1 MRISSFVLL
10 YILIVEVAASQSNAV
25 ENDPEVC
32 YFNHDNYNQSNCI
45 SQVAGATG
53 KILSNITAD
62 SLLTILNTT
71 NSMVFVAFY
80 DNTTRA
86 ARPVLQGIEGA
97 LNKID
102 TRRSTN
108 TLFATMRISDEK
120 KFATANNVNNDVSVS
135 IFLPGYE
142 RLILPLKFSLRT
154 LLMNKEKIIE
164 NMIAEKMDSVLDR
177 LDGQLQIFNDYL
189 AQYFL
194 ENQNDKNDDDR
205 SNKPTEQKRLKS
217 VNDRIQKTLSNMLAD
232 YDEKHRKSHST
243 FKMSMIKEAG
253 SIYISQM
260 RAYFN
265 AKQSGIMALRQ
276 NLEKFHDSLRLKKC
290 GKINVCLLTYK
301 KLHVVQQLLS
311 LLLPDGRELSTV
323 KKMVQFF
330 KVQDAKRIDKMR
342 LGQGIPTLDDLKRIK
357 DPSMIVQLLKQM

>member
-1 MRISSFVLL
+1 MRIPSFIVL

-25 ENDPEVC
+25 ANDLEVC
-32 YFNHDNYNQSNCI
+32 HFNNDNYTQSNCI
-45 SQVAGATG
+45 SQVESAAG
-53 KILSNITAD
+53 KVLSNISAL

-71 NSMVFVAFY
+71 NTMVFVAFY
-80 DNTTRA
+80 DNTTSA
-86 ARPVLQGIEGA
+86 ARLVLQTMEGA
-97 LNKID
+97 LKKID

-120 KFATANNVNNDVSVS
+120 KFAKANNVHNDVSVS

-142 RLILPLKFSLRT
+142 RLILPLDISLRT
-154 LLMNKEKIIE
+154 LLMNEEKTR
-164 NMIAEKMDSVLDR
+164 EKMFVEKMNSVLDR

-194 ENQNDKNDDDR
+194 ENQNDKNNDNK
-205 SNKPTEQKRLKS
+205 SNKPKEQNRLKS
-217 VNDRIQKTLSNMLAD
+217 VNDKMQKTLSNMLAD

-276 NLEKFHDSLRLKKC
+276 NLNKFHDSLRLKKC
-290 GKINVCLLTYK
+290 GKIDVCLLTYK
-301 KLHVVQQLLS
+301 KLHVLQQLLS
-311 LLLPDGRELSTV
+311 VLLPDGKELSTV
-323 KKMVQFF
+323 TKMVQFF
-330 KVQDAKRIDKMR
+330 KAQDAKNIDIMR
-342 LGQGIPTLDDLKRIK
+342 MGQGIPTIEELKQIK
-357 DPSMIVQLLKQM
+357 DPSIIVQLLKKM